1 VISTSGESKL
11 SIAMMNSPSI
21 GGDISSSDDEPDMHS
36 VIMAQDKLELLIT
49 LLCKDP
55 VLQPLYQEARTKVSS
70 EVLERKRRSL
80 LRRFAVELQKEVTTL
95 WERGIGE
102 FVCFRARNCAQM
114 ICSSLDHNR
123 PNPTRKRLSSINVPP
138 IAIGDNSDDSCEWD
152 SRGN

>member
-1 VISTSGESKL
+1 
-11 SIAMMNSPSI
+11 
-21 GGDISSSDDEPDMHS
+21 MHS

-55 VLQPLYQEARTKVSS
+55 VLQPLYQEASTKVSS
-70 EVLERKRRSL
+70 EVLERKLLSL
-80 LRRFAVELQKEVTTL
+80 LRRYAVELQKEATTL

-102 FVCFRARNCAQM
+102 FVYFRPRNSAQV

>member
-1 VISTSGESKL
+1 
-11 SIAMMNSPSI
+11 
-21 GGDISSSDDEPDMHS
+21 MHS

-70 EVLERKRRSL
+70 EVLERKLRSL
-80 LRRFAVELQKEVTTL
+80 LSRFAVELQKEATTL

-102 FVCFRARNCAQM
+102 FVYFRARNCEM

-123 PNPTRKRLSSINVPP
+123 PNPTRKRSSSINVPL
-138 IAIGDNSDDSCEWD
+138 IAIGDNSDDSFEW
-152 SRGN
+152 GTVMIC